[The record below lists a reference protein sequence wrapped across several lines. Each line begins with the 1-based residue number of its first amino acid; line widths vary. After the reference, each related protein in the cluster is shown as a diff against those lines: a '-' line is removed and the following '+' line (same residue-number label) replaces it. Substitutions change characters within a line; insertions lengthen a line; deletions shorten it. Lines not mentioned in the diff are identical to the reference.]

1 MTIDEV
7 LRLDRG
13 PALPESMEH
22 GIGIVGAGAIVN
34 AGHLP
39 AYRKYGFNVVA
50 IADTNL
56 EAAQAT
62 AEDWSVPAAY
72 GSVDELLDDPK
83 VEFVDVAVT
92 PEAQFEIASK
102 VFEAGRH
109 TLCQKPFAEELEPAI
124 ELVARAERAGVRM
137 AINQQMRWESVVRT
151 TKLLIDAGWYGELT
165 GGLFDVNI
173 MTDWRMWP
181 WMAERERLEY
191 LFHSVHYFDSIRHLY
206 GEPETVVASTARVP
220 DQYAKGESR
229 TFTVVEYSDTLKV
242 AVVVDHNNWS
252 PEPRAIVQCGG
263 TDGKSEGTL
272 GVLYDY
278 PVGRPDT
285 FRFFSRAEHPDYA
298 FERRF
303 TERWIPDAF
312 IGPMGELQI
321 AVEQEREPLT
331 SGRDNLRTL
340 RVLMCAYRSAAEGR
354 RVRLDEIELP

>member
-1 MTIDEV
+1 VTIDEI
-7 LRLDRG
+7 LELDKGVRV
-13 PALPESMEH
+13 PEAARR

-39 AYRKYGFNVVA
+39 AYRSAGFNVVA
-50 IADTNL
+50 IADTKL
-56 EAAQAT
+56 DVARST
-62 AEDWSVPAAY
+62 ARAWDIPSAY

-83 VEFVDVAVT
+83 VEIVDIAVT
-92 PEAQFEIASK
+92 PQAQFEVAAA

-109 TLCQKPFAEELEPAI
+109 ALCQKPLAEELESAI
-124 ELVARAERAGVRM
+124 ELVALAERAGRRIAV
-137 AINQQMRWESVVRT
+137 NQQMRWESVIRC
-151 TKLLIDAGWYGELT
+151 TKLLLDAGWYGEPT
-165 GGLFDVNI
+165 GAFFDVNI

-191 LFHSVHYFDSIRHLY
+191 LFHSVHYFDSIRHLF
-206 GEPETVVASTARVP
+206 GEPVNVLASTARAP
-220 DQYAKGESR
+220 GQYAKGESR

-242 AVVVDHNNWS
+242 VVVVDHNNWS
-252 PEPRAIVQCGG
+252 PQPRAIVHCDG

-285 FRFFSRAEHPDYA
+285 FRYFSRTRHPEHVFD
-298 FERRF
+298 RRF

-312 IGPMGELQI
+312 VGPMGELQLAI
-321 AVEQEREPLT
+321 EEDREPLT

-354 RVRLDEIELP
+354 RVQIEEIELP